1 VKKVIVIATFWI
13 LWIGLLGCGLISKPS
28 SVPYKTDASKP
39 AEKLDSITKI
49 EKESPNQPL
58 KIGKVIETIGFGS
71 CMDQNYPEPV
81 WQALKA
87 ENLDLFIALGDI
99 VYASASK
106 DKPISKAYL
115 KQIENTVLNEFRATV
130 PWIGVWDDHD
140 FGVNDGG
147 GDHIEFEEAK
157 AHLQA
162 FLPNSAKVTPPNQK
176 GVYHSIILGNK
187 PKTLQVIVL
196 DTRTFRSPL
205 KPDTSGDPFR
215 RYQATFDTSTTI
227 LGEEQWRWL
236 ETELQ
241 KPANFRILVSS
252 IQVLPEQHGFEK
264 WANFPHERKRLLQLI
279 EKNKLKNLVL
289 LSGDRHFAEVSQ
301 LKLNKKHSL
310 LEITSSGLNKSSQLQ
325 NEKNALRLGVPFFES
340 NYGVLK
346 IDYMKKTAFYRLK
359 SSDGK
364 LICEH
369 RIRF

>member
-1 VKKVIVIATFWI
+1 MVTSWVLFT
-13 LWIGLLGCGLISKPS
+13 GLAGCGLISKLSFKPS
-28 SVPYKTDASKP
+28 KIRSERP
-39 AEKLDSITKI
+39 AEDMSSLKKI
-49 EKESPNQPL
+49 ETLSPNQPL
-58 KIGKVIETIGFGS
+58 KIGKVIEKIGFGS
-71 CMDQNYPEPV
+71 CMDQNYPQPV
-81 WQALKA
+81 WKALKS
-87 ENLDLFIALGDI
+87 ENLDLFIVLGDI
-99 VYASASK
+99 VYASVP
-106 DKPISKAYL
+106 DNKPISKAYL
-115 KQIENTVLNEFRATV
+115 KQIENPDLNEFRSTV

-140 FGVNDGG
+140 FGINDGG
-147 GDHIEFEEAK
+147 GDHPEFDDAK

-205 KPDTSGDPFR
+205 EPDINGNPLRQYKPTSDTSK
-215 RYQATFDTSTTI
+215 TL
-227 LGEEQWRWL
+227 LGEEQWKWL

-241 KPANFRILVSS
+241 KRANFRILVSS

-264 WANFPHERKRLLQLI
+264 WANFPHERKRLLELI
-279 EKNKLKNLVL
+279 EKNKLKNLVI

-310 LEITSSGLNKSSQLQ
+310 IEITSSGLNKNSQLKD
-325 NEKNALRLGVPFFES
+325 EKNALRVGVPYLES
-340 NYGVLK
+340 NYGTL
-346 IDYMKKTAFYRLK
+346 ILDYMKKVAFYRLK

-364 LICEH
+364 LIYEH